1 MRIFYGWFLLVFVWI
16 LYGFQASPGY
26 SSWPLFAPDI
36 MEELGLTRAQ
46 VGSVYGSLAFMFA
59 VTAPLAGRAIARWGA
74 RAVLVV
80 GNLIMTAGFWGLSA
94 ADTLQAC
101 YLYYGLRVGGG
112 MGLGTF
118 ITCQTLVTDWF
129 IR

>member
-1 MRIFYGWFLLVFVWI
+1 MRIFYGWFLLVVVWI

-26 SSWPLFAPDI
+26 YSWPLFAPDI

-118 ITCQTLVTDWF
+118 ITCQTLATDWF